1 MQVKIYRYDPSAD
14 TAGHFDTFDVPAMPH
29 WTVMDVL
36 DYISENVDSTIAYF
50 KHGACDHGIC
60 GRCAL
65 HVNGKVKLACSTE
78 ISEEQVLEIRPV
90 NDNVLRDLVVIPK
103 IQ

>member
-1 MQVKIYRYDPSAD
+1 MLVKVYRYDPSVD
-14 TAGHFDTFDVPAMPH
+14 KEGYFDTFDVPVKEH

-36 DYISENVDSTIAYF
+36 DYISENLDSTVAYF

-65 HVNGKVKLACSTE
+65 KVNGKIKLACSAE
-78 ISEEQVLEIRPV
+78 ISDEKSLELRPK
-90 NDNVLRDLVVIPK
+90 NDKAVRDLVVIG
-103 IQ
+103 

>member
-14 TAGHFDTFDVPAMPH
+14 TESHFDMFDVPAMPH

-36 DYISENVDSTIAYF
+36 DYISENLDSTVAYF

-60 GRCAL
+60 GRCSL
-65 HVNGKVKLACSTE
+65 RVNGKVKLACSAE
-78 ISEEQVLEIRPV
+78 ILEEEELEITPM
-90 NDNVLRDLVVIPK
+90 NAHVLRDLVVIP
-103 IQ
+103 

>member
-1 MQVKIYRYDPSAD
+1 MQVKVYRYDPSAD
-14 TAGHFDTFDVPAMPH
+14 TGSHFDTFDVPVMPH

-36 DYISENVDSTIAYF
+36 DYISENADSTIAYF

-65 HVNGKVKLACSTE
+65 RVNGKVKLACSAD
-78 ISEEQVLEIRPV
+78 ISEEKALQITPI
-90 NDNVLRDLVVIPK
+90 NNNVARDLVVMP
-103 IQ
+103 